1 MPEGIVIFSLISPFY
16 HKNLLLEAV
25 RTVDLSRGKGYKW
38 GAKPRT
44 VSNTCRF
51 TSDFGKEIS
60 PRRIPIRKLSILLL
74 MVPIVLTLVQLA
86 VRDGVFE
93 TPVVKD
99 VEVAAVSGAADAFLD
114 PFFREDLY
122 TIDVDPEADYVLA
135 LYRNPLFHQQVRDFF
150 AEETGSLVITDIIL
164 EAAAKQRIPVM
175 LAFSLAWGES
185 RFDPEAVNRN
195 SASIDRGLFQLNSRS
210 FPELSESQFFDPKLN
225 AEHGMKYLR
234 YCLDVGDNRVVALAM
249 YNAGRSRVTD
259 RGAPKM
265 TLDYISKILDYQDGI
280 EERFEDLHLRKK
292 SISKDSG
299 KVRYVLDRG
308 SGSK

>member
-1 MPEGIVIFSLISPFY
+1 M
-16 HKNLLLEAV
+16 V
-25 RTVDLSRGKGYKW
+25 R
-38 GAKPRT
+38 KPPD
-44 VSNTCRF
+44 SFNTCRF
-51 TSDFGKEIS
+51 TTDFGKEIS
-60 PRRIPIRKLSILLL
+60 PRRIPIRKLSVLLL

-93 TPVVKD
+93 TPVVND
-99 VEVAAVSGAADAFLD
+99 VEVAAVSGAADSFLD

-122 TIDVDPEADYVLA
+122 TIDVDPSEDFVLA

-150 AEETGSLVITDIIL
+150 ALETGSLAITDIIL
-164 EAAAKQRIPVM
+164 EAAERNHIPVM

-185 RFDPEAVNRN
+185 RFNPVAVNRT
-195 SASIDRGLFQLNSRS
+195 SGSIDRGLFQLNSRS
-210 FPELSESQFFDPKLN
+210 FPELSENQFFDPKLN
-225 AEHGMKYLR
+225 AEYGMKYLR
-234 YCLDVGDNRVVALAM
+234 YCLDAGDNRVVALAM

-259 RGAPKM
+259 RGTPKM

-280 EERFEDLHLRKK
+280 EERFEGLHLRGK
-292 SISKDSG
+292 SISKDGG